1 MLYSL
6 ILTFSLVPTMWQLPN
21 QCLVQ
26 GFDKFNL
33 GVKILIIQ
41 KHQGKH
47 CHLKFTSPQMI

>member
-47 CHLKFTSPQMI
+47 CHLNLLHLK